1 MRTITGTTGAW
12 LPSYNTHAD
21 PSDVDNL
28 FFASSDMTSCG
39 WVKVGTAS
47 VTVELLS
54 DTDLMTEQL
63 AMLDEA
69 ERIASGSVKPI
80 ADIRSTAEY
89 RAWVSGRLVRGFLE
103 ELLTP

>member
-1 MRTITGTTGAW
+1 MKTITGTIGAW
-12 LPSYNTHAD
+12 LSSHNLNAD
-21 PSDVDNL
+21 PNDFENL
-28 FFASSDMTSCG
+28 FFAVSDMINIG

-69 ERIASGSVKPI
+69 ERRVKAEAQAKLNEI
-80 ADIRSTAEY
+80 EGQRQRLLAIEY
-89 RAWVSGRLVRGFLE
+89 REVS
-103 ELLTP
+103 

>member
-1 MRTITGTTGAW
+1 MRTITGTTVAW

-28 FFASSDMTSCG
+28 LFASSDMTSCG

-69 ERIASGSVKPI
+69 ERRVK
-80 ADIRSTAEY
+80 AEAQAKLNEIEGQ
-89 RAWVSGRLVRGFLE
+89 RQRLLAIEYKPCQTTEG
-103 ELLTP
+103 

>member
-1 MRTITGTTGAW
+1 MKTITGTIGAW
-12 LPSYNTHAD
+12 LSSHNLNAD
-21 PSDVDNL
+21 PNDFENL
-28 FFASSDMTSCG
+28 FFAVSDMTSCG

-69 ERIASGSVKPI
+69 ERRVK
-80 ADIRSTAEY
+80 AEAQAKLNEIEGQ
-89 RAWVSGRLVRGFLE
+89 RQRLLAIEYKPCQTTEG
-103 ELLTP
+103 

>member
-12 LPSYNTHAD
+12 LASYNTHAD

-28 FFASSDMTSCG
+28 FFASSDMTSFG

-69 ERIASGSVKPI
+69 ERRVK
-80 ADIRSTAEY
+80 AEAQAKLNEIEGK
-89 RAWVSGRLVRGFLE
+89 RQRLLAIEYKPCQTTEG
-103 ELLTP
+103 